1 MKPIF
6 VCRLPSE
13 NIDLEM
19 FRNIEFNLKMELSEN
34 YHVLI
39 ITDNH
44 IEEIEFELYN
54 SELEEKDFEDL
65 KLKLKL

>member
-6 VCRLPSE
+6 VCSLPITDLSPETIE
-13 NIDLEM
+13 NIK
-19 FRNIEFNLKMELSEN
+19 FNLKMELSEN
-34 YHVLI
+34 YHGLI
-39 ITDNH
+39 VSDDTITK
-44 IEEIEFELYN
+44 IGFELYN